1 MAALPFTRARSKVFA
16 GLSDEDYLSG
26 HTTPSS
32 IGMTRVFD
40 EDLSAGLGT
49 RAVHAGQRPEPLA
62 GAIMTPVY
70 LTSTYVQEELGRNKG
85 YEYARGKN
93 PTREALE
100 RNVAALEGGRHG
112 FAFSSGMGCV
122 DSLMKLFRAGDHIVC
137 GENVYGGTYRLFDKI
152 LRNYGM
158 EFMFVDTR
166 DPERIEQAATKNTR
180 AVLVETPSNPLMRVT
195 DLRAAADIAHRHSA
209 LLIVDNTFASPVFQ
223 QPFEFGADIIFHS
236 TTKYLNGHSDM
247 IGGIAVVKDDT
258 IAERLQFI
266 TNAAGAV
273 PGPFDAWLA
282 LRGTKTLHLRMRQ
295 HDTNGRAVARWL
307 VDKLGAESVMY
318 VGLASHPQHE
328 LAKRQM
334 SGFGGMISI
343 ELGTR
348 QRAAHV
354 LNRVRVFSL
363 AESLGGVE
371 SLISHPAT
379 MTHASVPP
387 DHRLKLGISDGL
399 VRLSCGIEDTDDLLK
414 DLEQALQGLPGRK
427 REAGSGKRTAAVR

>member
-1 MAALPFTRARSKVFA
+1 MTRA
-16 GLSDEDYLSG
+16 
-26 HTTPSS
+26 
-32 IGMTRVFD
+32 FD
-40 EDLSAGLGT
+40 EDATSGFGT

-70 LTSTYVQEELGRNKG
+70 LTSTYVQDELGRNKG

-112 FAFSSGMGCV
+112 FAFSSGMGCL
-122 DSLMKLFRAGDHIVC
+122 DSLMKLFRAGDHVVC
-137 GENVYGGTYRLFDKI
+137 GENVYGGTFRLFDKI
-152 LRNYGM
+152 LKHFGM
-158 EFMFVDTR
+158 EFTFVDTR
-166 DPERIEQAATKNTR
+166 DPKRIEAAVTKKTR

-195 DLRAAADIAHRHSA
+195 DLRAAADIAHASKA
-209 LLIVDNTFASPVFQ
+209 LLIVDNTFASPFFQ
-223 QPFEFGADIIFHS
+223 RPFELGADIVFHS

-247 IGGIAVVKDDT
+247 VGGIAVLNDDA

-266 TNAAGAV
+266 VNAAGAI
-273 PGPFDAWLA
+273 PGPFDSWLA

-295 HDTNGRAVARWL
+295 HDANGRAVARWL
-307 VDKLGAESVMY
+307 VDTLGPESVMY
-318 VGLASHPQHE
+318 VGLPSHPQHE
-328 LAKRQM
+328 LATRQM

-348 QRAAHV
+348 ERAAHV
-354 LNRVRVFSL
+354 LKSVRVFSL

-379 MTHASVPP
+379 MTHASVTPEF
-387 DHRLKLGISDGL
+387 RQTLGITDGL
-399 VRLSCGIEDTDDLLK
+399 VRLSCGVEDSEDLLA
-414 DLEQALQGLPGRK
+414 DLERAFERLPK
-427 REAGSGKRTAAVR
+427 AEGSRPKAEGKRTAAAR